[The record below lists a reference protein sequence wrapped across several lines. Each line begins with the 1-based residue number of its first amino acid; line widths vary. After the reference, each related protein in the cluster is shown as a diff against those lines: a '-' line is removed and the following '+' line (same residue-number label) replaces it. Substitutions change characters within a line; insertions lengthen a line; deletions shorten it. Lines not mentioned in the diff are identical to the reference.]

1 MLLAIDTT
9 LGTSVAV
16 VDRDLGV
23 LAEVSEAAR
32 SSPAAV
38 IGQLIKNAL
47 EISKIEPRTLSG
59 VALGIGPG
67 PRGRLDIG
75 VSVAHGFAIALGKP
89 VVRVLSHDAVMLD
102 RSSPTVVVTEVGDGL
117 SAWTAYDVPDAELG
131 LPTRQRE
138 PAFILSDR
146 LADSGI
152 PAGLRLF
159 AAEEISAGAVGMLAE
174 RLFAGGRSFAR
185 KEPYYAPN
193 PDTVRDAS

>member
-23 LAEVSEAAR
+23 LAEVSEGGR
-32 SSPAAV
+32 SRQAAV
-38 IGQLIKNAL
+38 IGQLIENAL

-67 PRGRLDIG
+67 ARGRLEIG
-75 VSVAHGFAIALGKP
+75 VSVANGFAIALNKP

-102 RSSPTVVVTEVGDGL
+102 RRSPTVVVTEVGDGL

-131 LPTRQRE
+131 LPTRQGE
-138 PAFILSDR
+138 PAFVLTER
-146 LADSGI
+146 LTDSGI
-152 PAGLRLF
+152 PAGSRF

-185 KEPYYAPN
+185 KEPYYAPHPN
-193 PDTVRDAS
+193 TVRGAT